1 MLICGIC
8 GLASHLDS
16 CPSCGA
22 PLKNKLES
30 GEHND
35 LKDIFS
41 KDVELPFD
49 LQTPSVNISNV
60 PAFGLDDSPMP
71 DKVENVSE
79 NNEKSPFSRFGG
91 SGNRSNIA
99 LKTVSKITSIFG
111 SNFDG
116 FWTDFGGFSAPKIDQ
131 NRYQF
136 RDRFLEGLK
145 IGWGSLIRGSE

>member
-16 CPSCGA
+16 CPLCGA
-22 PLKNKLES
+22 SLKDKLES
-30 GEHND
+30 GEQND

-79 NNEKSPFSRFGG
+79 NDEKSPFLHKIPFGINDEPKQ
-91 SGNRSNIA
+91 SMRKNI
-99 LKTVSKITSIFG
+99 IFG
-111 SNFDG
+111 LDESPDLN
-116 FWTDFGGFSAPKIDQ
+116 
-131 NRYQF
+131 
-136 RDRFLEGLK
+136 E
-145 IGWGSLIRGSE
+145 